1 MALQRS
7 LKVRE
12 TRNIEEDYD
21 LTSEESD
28 VEVVQETF
36 DVEGI
41 SAEELRYWSELA
53 PQDQKLTKM
62 EPSAVE
68 SRMMSSKSLDQA
80 EV

>member
-1 MALQRS
+1 MDP
-7 LKVRE
+7 E
-12 TRNIEEDYD
+12 TRKIAEGYD
-21 LTSEESD
+21 VTSEESD

-62 EPSAVE
+62 EPSVE
-68 SRMMSSKSLDQA
+68 NRTISSKSLDQA
-80 EV
+80 EA

>member
-1 MALQRS
+1 M
-7 LKVRE
+7 
-12 TRNIEEDYD
+12 EEDYD
-21 LTSEESD
+21 VTSEESD

-41 SAEELRYWSELA
+41 STEELRYWSKLA

-68 SRMMSSKSLDQA
+68 SRMMSSKSLDQV